1 MEEGR
6 QIDQKVC
13 GEFERAGDLVH
24 GLLCIV
30 AHDKRI
36 CRKTA
41 SCSSDTA
48 PPGSLPARQKW
59 ASFTMSIWFSSYT

>member
-1 MEEGR
+1 
-6 QIDQKVC
+6 
-13 GEFERAGDLVH
+13 LVH
-24 GLLCIV
+24 GLFCIV

-36 CRKTA
+36 RRKTA

-48 PPGSLPARQKW
+48 PPGSLPARQRW